1 MTAVFPYKNL
11 GSRIEAVRIGK
22 GISEEEMANKL
33 QLPLMEYLDIEKGK
47 IFPKPIQQIANIL
60 ELSIEEFMKVGDF
73 SGQVYVTYKN
83 SSINHAPNQQY
94 SHQLTYNA
102 LPSGNFEQRLTKIER
117 LLDLLIEEREAGK
130 TYQVDKNTEE

>member
-60 ELSIEEFMKVGDF
+60 ELSIEDLIKAGDF
-73 SGQVYVTYKN
+73 SGHTFINCPQSLNTVN
-83 SSINHAPNQQY
+83 SPNSNY
-94 SHQLTYNA
+94 YATP
-102 LPSGNFEQRLTKIER
+102 PSGNFEQRLAKIER
-117 LLDLLIEEREAGK
+117 LLDLLIEERKAGE